1 MWTIRILHL
10 IFERVNEKKVQL
22 FAQFLKL
29 RLSQSGNCC
38 SGSFLRL
45 WNRTYCAWN
54 YFYSVL
60 HQVWHLDKF
69 FLPREKQVTKKLWG
83 SEVRQN
89 GIFSCK
95 GTYTHIFIAS
105 LVFKG
110 LRIQI
115 FHTFDTA
122 EASFTIL
129 LSYLPSKRSN
139 ELKASKSILYSPSWR
154 YLSFVNI
161 GFPVRH
167 ITSQVV
173 DRHQNSSHVYIQ
185 ILEVKLLNYVS
196 TKCH

>member
-69 FLPREKQVTKKLWG
+69 FLPREKQDTKKLWG

-89 GIFSCK
+89 GIFSYSYFHCK
-95 GTYTHIFIAS
+95 LGLQRTPNTNFSHIWYRGGFIYNFTV
-105 LVFKG
+105 LPPFK
-110 LRIQI
+110 
-115 FHTFDTA
+115 
-122 EASFTIL
+122 E
-129 LSYLPSKRSN
+129 K
-139 ELKASKSILYSPSWR
+139 
-154 YLSFVNI
+154 
-161 GFPVRH
+161 
-167 ITSQVV
+167 
-173 DRHQNSSHVYIQ
+173 
-185 ILEVKLLNYVS
+185 
-196 TKCH
+196 